1 MIIAMKIN
9 TKIRYGLRM
18 LLILAETNG
27 IMNTTDLG
35 KKMMVSPKYLRKL
48 AGSLEKFQL
57 ITSVQGIHGG
67 YALKKKPEDLTI
79 ASLFEAFDERINISG
94 CFSDQNCTLNT
105 HCMARPLWE
114 YLDKMIKNE
123 FYTITL
129 RQIIEGNF
137 PKNAGSG
144 S

>member
-79 ASLFEAFDERINISG
+79 ASLFEAFDERINIVAELINQAKIKCSIG
-94 CFSDQNCTLNT
+94 NT
-105 HCMARPLWE
+105 VSHCWP
-114 YLDKMIKNE
+114 
-123 FYTITL
+123 
-129 RQIIEGNF
+129 
-137 PKNAGSG
+137 
-144 S
+144 